1 MSNARKVSTDA
12 LETLGTIVDD
22 TQKRD
27 AIHIAVLPIVA
38 TERLHAGQH
47 VGLVDGGAS
56 TKSTKHV
63 GIVDPFL
70 SVPVQPGQR
79 FWLLLY
85 PRMVTSLRH
94 VWSHP
99 AFTDDDKSQ
108 DPRGVNSLAE
118 QYIRDFAGQAGIT
131 YEDMLESARDFAESG
146 EHRID
151 GGRWEGIYAGGEF
164 WDHYETVTGE
174 KVEEGKRGGIFSC
187 SC

>member
-12 LETLGTIVDD
+12 LETLGQIIDE

-38 TERLHAGQH
+38 AERLHAGQD
-47 VGLVDGGAS
+47 VGITAGGAS
-56 TKSTKHV
+56 TKVNHV

-70 SVPVQPGQR
+70 KVPVHPGQR

-99 AFTDDDKSQ
+99 AFTDDETAP
-108 DPRGVNSLAE
+108 DPRGAKSLAE
-118 QYIRDFAGQAGIT
+118 ATVRAMADEAGIS
-131 YEDMLESARDFAESG
+131 YEEMLESAREFAKSQDY
-146 EHRID
+146 RCD
-151 GGRWEGIYAGGEF
+151 GGRWEGVYAGDDF
-164 WDHYETVTGE
+164 WNAYEIVTGE
-174 KVEEGKRGGIFSC
+174 KVDEDKRGGIFTC

>member
-1 MSNARKVSTDA
+1 
-12 LETLGTIVDD
+12 LGQIIDE

-38 TERLHAGQH
+38 TEKLFAGQD

-56 TKSTKHV
+56 TKAKKHT

-70 SVPVQPGQR
+70 KVPVMPGQR

-99 AFTDDDKSQ
+99 EFVDETTA
-108 DPRGVNSLAE
+108 PAAE
-118 QYIRDFAGQAGIT
+118 QRGAMAISRAFIEACADSAG
-131 YEDMLESARDFAESG
+131 LEFDELLQGARDYVSG
-146 EHRID
+146 GEYLCE
-151 GGRWEGIYAGGEF
+151 GGRWEGFSIPDEF
-164 WDHYETVTGE
+164 WNHYEVVTSE
-174 KVEEGKRGGIFSC
+174 VVPEDQRGNFFSC